1 MVNIETFMQKKVE
14 ADTSYDFQKLYA
26 PFWFIVYYIIGY
38 PLRVLGCFADGFVI
52 YGLVYAARESVWQSV
67 VVAFIGAIIIQVM
80 LGESA
85 TITAKNLFRGLFYR
99 SLAYGMMLFVTIL
112 FTSGSLYSTIFLSR
126 KGSIHAI
133 ESVSPTLKTASLEK
147 DKTYNDNL
155 IKSKESKNDTE
166 IVTMKAEAKAAQNE
180 IKNQISKVE
189 KLISSKQKIVNGYA
203 NKVEAPWEHREAI
216 IQGQRQLISLN
227 KNLSNF
233 IEQEKTDLADARKR
247 HGTTIVLAE
256 QSKISDVNS
265 TIAENERKQEKL
277 ALFGLIAMGANVG
290 INILSFLIMWGFEL
304 YLKFAQGGGEIEK
317 PKKRKPLNE
326 NSSPRELGEN
336 QNQKTPNNESETE
349 TESETGV
356 NAKLKGKPKVEPKNE
371 TFEHQRFAD
380 NSEKSVSKNNT
391 ETNSK
396 TATILK
402 LETQFF
408 AYEKH
413 VRNARQ
419 SFKRAFDE
427 SRKPQT
433 IQNRMATAQQH
444 INALLFEGFD
454 IWVDENEPSLLQFD
468 KLNKPTLQPQHWEAV
483 VEINDGL
490 PGLEKFEFEAFLSEV
505 G

>member
-1 MVNIETFMQKKVE
+1 VKIRIQKNKKIMVNIETFMQKKVE

-38 PLRVLGCFADGFVI
+38 PLRILGCFADGFVI

-99 SLAYGMMLFVTIL
+99 SLAYGTMLLVTIL

-155 IKSKESKNDTE
+155 IKSKKSKNDTE
-166 IVTMKAEAKAAQNE
+166 ILTIKSESKTAQNE
-180 IKNQISKVE
+180 VKNQISKVK

-216 IQGQRQLISLN
+216 ISGQRQLFTLN
-227 KNLSNF
+227 TNLSKL

-304 YLKFAQGGGEIEK
+304 YLKFAQGSGEIKK
-317 PKKRKPLNE
+317 PKKRKPLSKNE
-326 NSSPRELGEN
+326 NEN
-336 QNQKTPNNESETE
+336 APSQNSETE
-349 TESETGV
+349 APETGV
-356 NAKLKGKPKVEPKNE
+356 NAKLKQKPKVEPKAE
-371 TFEHQRFAD
+371 TFEPQRFAD
-380 NSEKSVSKNNT
+380 NSEKYDSKSNT
-391 ETNSK
+391 KSDSK

-402 LETQFF
+402 LKTQFF

-413 VRNARQ
+413 IKNARQ
-419 SFKRAFDE
+419 SFRRAFDE
-427 SRKPQT
+427 SHKPQT
-433 IQNRMATAQQH
+433 IQNRIATAHQR
-444 INALLFEGFD
+444 F
-454 IWVDENEPSLLQFD
+454 
-468 KLNKPTLQPQHWEAV
+468 TL
-483 VEINDGL
+483 
-490 PGLEKFEFEAFLSEV
+490 
-505 G
+505 

>member
-67 VVAFIGAIIIQVM
+67 VIAFIGAIIIQVM

-126 KGSIHAI
+126 KGSTHAI

-155 IKSKESKNDTE
+155 IKSKESKNDME
-166 IVTMKAEAKAAQNE
+166 IVTMKAEAKAAQSE
-180 IKNQISKVE
+180 MKNQISKVE
-189 KLISSKQKIVNGYA
+189 KLISSKQKVVNGYA
-203 NKVEAPWEHREAI
+203 NKVDAPWEHREAI
-216 IQGQRQLISLN
+216 IHGQRQLITLN
-227 KNLSNF
+227 TNLTNL
-233 IEQEKTDLADARKR
+233 IEHEKTDLVEARKR
-247 HGTTIVLAE
+247 HGITIILAE

-265 TIAENERKQEKL
+265 TIAGNERKQEKL

-317 PKKRKPLNE
+317 PRKRKPLSKNK
-326 NSSPRELGEN
+326 SEN
-336 QNQKTPNNESETE
+336 QNESKKVPNN
-349 TESETGV
+349 ESETGV
-356 NAKLKGKPKVEPKNE
+356 NAKLKQKPKVEQKTEN
-371 TFEHQRFAD
+371 FEHQRFVD
-380 NSEKSVSKNNT
+380 NSEKSVSKNNA

-396 TATILK
+396 IATILK